1 MHLAD
6 PDEVA
11 RRWGIRKN
19 RPQMSYDKLSRGL
32 RYYYDKGIL
41 EKVTGRRFVY
51 RFTAD
56 LEKQVAFLSGLETK
70 SICSSGSA
78 PIRCIKTTHGT
89 RKNRRKKANLIK
101 LFSDKLYNYCRCEL
115 SNTYC
120 E

>member
-1 MHLAD
+1 M
-6 PDEVA
+6 A

-56 LEKQVAFLSGLETK
+56 LEKQVNRRILK
-70 SICSSGSA
+70 SIVKRSLLAWNQSRSGSQ
-78 PIRCIKTTHGT
+78 
-89 RKNRRKKANLIK
+89 
-101 LFSDKLYNYCRCEL
+101 EL
-115 SNTYC
+115 PS
-120 E
+120 

>member
-56 LEKQVAFLSGLETK
+56 LEKQVALISFLFLKLSRFEARDQPGSGASKLLTRR
-70 SICSSGSA
+70 G
-78 PIRCIKTTHGT
+78 KTGE
-89 RKNRRKKANLIK
+89 RKQN
-101 LFSDKLYNYCRCEL
+101 
-115 SNTYC
+115 
-120 E
+120 